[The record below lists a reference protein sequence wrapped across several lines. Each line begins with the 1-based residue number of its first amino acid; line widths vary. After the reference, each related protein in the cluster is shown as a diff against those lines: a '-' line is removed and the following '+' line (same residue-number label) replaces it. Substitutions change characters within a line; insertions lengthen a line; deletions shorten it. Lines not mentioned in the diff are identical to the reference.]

1 MTSMRRP
8 TTAIIATL
16 ACAAVVTAGCSTK
29 SGGGSS
35 KTSGVTIT
43 VALAT
48 TPPPQ
53 ASLDAFTA
61 STGIKV
67 NWSNTDWDSLQ
78 TKIAAAATAKTY
90 FADATDVDWSRVGEL
105 GKLNWFL
112 PMEKYIDTKS
122 LTADMP
128 QITSFTDAGHVVGIP
143 YDASFLVTT
152 VNKALFAKAGITTM
166 PTTIADY
173 TTDLQ
178 QIKAKSVVQYPLN
191 IPFAAAEG
199 LSTYWYQTTAAFGG
213 SILDGAGKP
222 QFATADSA
230 GYKAAQ
236 WMVNALKNGLVPPGN
251 INVADSQGQQTLMA
265 KGTVASTFGDY
276 SGNVGSLYDIP
287 DSSSVVNQI
296 SYLPTPGV
304 NGVAPNMSN
313 PDGIGIPRQAKYPAA
328 AAKFIEW
335 FTEAQ
340 NQADFAGVNGP
351 SKTMVGYFLPSRLSG
366 MTLLTNKGALVAGGQ
381 LADMLKNTAKPVFP
395 EGAPSWYP
403 AFSRAGHEPAQVTRA
418 GSASWTMTVGTRS
431 ARTPDGEHSHGSAPV
446 VRKRRRSRLDLL
458 PYALVSPLALFIVLL
473 ALVPA
478 AFTIIESFYRV
489 QQLDPPNRFSGL
501 DNFRR
506 LFTDTAV
513 RTSIGNTGL
522 YVVIGVALSTVL
534 GVAMAVTLQ
543 HRFRGRSVLIAVLIL
558 PWALPGVVEG
568 IVWTGIWDS
577 NTGLL
582 NSALTS
588 LHMINHYKDF
598 LGQHRM
604 LTIFAIELVQVWQI
618 TTLSALLVLAALQN
632 IPSDLYEAGNLDGCS
647 SWSAFR
653 RITLPLA
660 LI

>member
-1 MTSMRRP
+1 MTSIRRHP
-8 TTAIIATL
+8 TTAVLAVGL
-16 ACAAVVTAGCSTK
+16 ACAGMIATAC
-29 SGGGSS
+29 SGGGSSSGSS

-48 TPPPQ
+48 TPPPK

-67 NWSNTDWDSLQ
+67 TWTNTDWDSLQ

-105 GKLNWFL
+105 GKLNWFY

-152 VNKALFAKAGITTM
+152 VNKTLFAKAGITTM

-178 QIKAKSVVQYPLN
+178 QIKAKAGVQYPLN

-213 SILDGAGKP
+213 TILDGAGKP

-236 WMVNALKNGLVPPGN
+236 WMVDALKNGLVPPGN

-276 SGNVGSLYDIP
+276 SGNVGSLYDLP

-296 SYLPTPGV
+296 VYLPTPGV
-304 NGVAPNMSN
+304 SGIAPNMSN
-313 PDGIGIPRQAKYPAA
+313 PDGIGIPKQAKYPAA

-335 FTEAQ
+335 FTQAQ
-340 NQADFAGVNGP
+340 NQADFAGVSGP
-351 SKTMVGYFLPSRLSG
+351 DKVMTGYFLPSRLSG
-366 MTLLTNKGALVAGGQ
+366 MSLLTQKGTLIAGAQ
-381 LADMLKNTAKPVFP
+381 LADMLKNSAKPVFP

-403 AFSRAGHEPAQVTRA
+403 EFSRAVYTNLHAAAT
-418 GSASWTMTVGTRS
+418 GSMSVADAIKAM
-431 ARTPDGEHSHGSAPV
+431 A
-446 VRKRRRSRLDLL
+446 
-458 PYALVSPLALFIVLL
+458 
-473 ALVPA
+473 
-478 AFTIIESFYRV
+478 
-489 QQLDPPNRFSGL
+489 
-501 DNFRR
+501 
-506 LFTDTAV
+506 DTA
-513 RTSIGNTGL
+513 NK
-522 YVVIGVALSTVL
+522 LSS
-534 GVAMAVTLQ
+534 G
-543 HRFRGRSVLIAVLIL
+543 S
-558 PWALPGVVEG
+558 
-568 IVWTGIWDS
+568 
-577 NTGLL
+577 
-582 NSALTS
+582 
-588 LHMINHYKDF
+588 
-598 LGQHRM
+598 
-604 LTIFAIELVQVWQI
+604 
-618 TTLSALLVLAALQN
+618 
-632 IPSDLYEAGNLDGCS
+632 
-647 SWSAFR
+647 
-653 RITLPLA
+653 
-660 LI
+660 